1 MVDRAVCMLL
11 PVLLILLRC
20 VMSNERLELLNLF
33 CYFCFSPGDRRGFK
47 PGVHWNLMS
56 LGETLD
62 PELFPGKS
70 SGQCYPGGTIPVLSS
85 WVRANSRFV
94 LTDTWPCWV
103 APTMIDQFAGPR
115 HLTVRPETHGLVG

>member
-1 MVDRAVCMLL
+1 MVDRAMCMLL

-62 PELFPGKS
+62 PELFPREEFWPMLPWRHDS
-70 SGQCYPGGTIPVLSS
+70 SALIV
-85 WVRANSRFV
+85 
-94 LTDTWPCWV
+94 
-103 APTMIDQFAGPR
+103 GPR
-115 HLTVRPETHGLVG
+115 QLKVRPD